1 VAASG
6 WLAAS
11 ASISNTDL
19 ATVTDIQLGN
29 GAGGQIIEA
38 GELLIVQKSSNIL
51 ENSTYFEF
59 KRLEQQKV

>member
-1 VAASG
+1 MG
-6 WLAAS
+6 AAS

-38 GELLIVQKSSNIL
+38 GELLIVQKSSNIS
-51 ENSTYFEF
+51 ENSTCFEF
-59 KRLEQQKV
+59 KGLE